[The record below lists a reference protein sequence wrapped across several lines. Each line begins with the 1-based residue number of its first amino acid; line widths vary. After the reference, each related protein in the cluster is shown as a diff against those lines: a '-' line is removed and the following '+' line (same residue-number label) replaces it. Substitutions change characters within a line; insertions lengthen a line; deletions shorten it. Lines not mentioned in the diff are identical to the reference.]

1 MKLAKLSDYKTQ
13 IKPSMSGTMV
23 ALCNDASSG
32 LSVAQIESARA
43 EDIPMEMFTAFII
56 VMQERFNRV
65 AKDFYLEY
73 LHQSFNES
81 MGASEFYA
89 AFMDAP
95 KNEFNWQDIAP
106 YVHGHVEEQ
115 RENGPDLFSR
125 SVAEMMSSANDDLN

>member
-1 MKLAKLSDYKTQ
+1 MKLAKFADHKKLVKESLDGSLT
-13 IKPSMSGTMV
+13 
-23 ALCNDASSG
+23 ALCNDPSSG
-32 LSVAQIESARA
+32 YCVAQIESARV
-43 EDIPMEMFTAFII
+43 EDIPMEMFTAFMI

-73 LHQSFNES
+73 LYQSFNEA

-106 YVHGHVEEQ
+106 YVHNHVQDQ
-115 RENGPDLFSR
+115 RDNGPDLFSLAVSETMR
-125 SVAEMMSSANDDLN
+125 GDSDIN